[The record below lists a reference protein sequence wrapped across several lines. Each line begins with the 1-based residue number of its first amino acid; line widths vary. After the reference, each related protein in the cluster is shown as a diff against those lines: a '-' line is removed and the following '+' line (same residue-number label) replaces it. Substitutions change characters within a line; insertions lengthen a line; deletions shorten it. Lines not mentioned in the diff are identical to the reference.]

1 MAGVIGCYWWEN
13 KVISRDDIKLEQVT
27 LKICCEIC
35 CENGYRR
42 NISHILFP
50 FTVHTPCLSVVIT
63 SVEKYASKMI
73 GNVIFNPI
81 MT

>member
-13 KVISRDDIKLEQVT
+13 KVISGDDIKLEQVT